1 MFYSLKWIYC
11 DELNDDGNQIHVD
24 RPEETQ
30 SIRCDVE
37 VSINKPYIIRMEIHN
52 KTKLAAALPLFNQH
66 EHTVD
71 YTYFY
76 VNPEDSITEG
86 TTEANSSNPDNRSQ
100 QTVWLGVI
108 ISFSIVLVI
117 LIIACIGLK
126 SNCTSK
132 VRKESYMFYVNSTK
146 RKGNSRNDSNY
157 VRNGEAN
164 QSNGKFCRLL

>member
-1 MFYSLKWIYC
+1 MKWIYC

-86 TTEANSSNPDNRSQ
+86 TTDANSSNPDNRSQ

-117 LIIACIGLK
+117 LIIACILLK

-132 VRKESYMFYVNSTK
+132 VREESYMFYVNSTK
-146 RKGNSRNDSNY
+146 RKGNSKNDSNY

-164 QSNGKFCRLL
+164 ESNGTFSRLL

>member
-1 MFYSLKWIYC
+1 M
-11 DELNDDGNQIHVD
+11 D

-86 TTEANSSNPDNRSQ
+86 TTEANYTDPDNRSQ
-100 QTVWLGVI
+100 PKVWLGLI
-108 ISFSIVLVI
+108 ISFSVVLI
-117 LIIACIGLK
+117 LLIIACILLK

-132 VRKESYMFYVNSTK
+132 VRKESYMFYVSRTK
-146 RKGNSRNDSNY
+146 DKGNSKNDSNG
-157 VRNGEAN
+157 VRDGEAN
-164 QSNGKFCRLL
+164 ESNGTFSRIL

>member
-11 DELNDDGNQIHVD
+11 DELNDDGNQIHVE

-76 VNPEDSITEG
+76 VNPNDSITEG
-86 TTEANSSNPDNRSQ
+86 TTKANSSDPDNRSQ
-100 QTVWLGVI
+100 PAVWLGLI
-108 ISFSIVLVI
+108 ISVSIVLV
-117 LIIACIGLK
+117 LIIIVCILLK
-126 SNCTSK
+126 SKCTSK
-132 VRKESYMFYVNSTK
+132 ARKESYMFYVNSTK
-146 RKGNSRNDSNY
+146 GKGNSKNDSNDA
-157 VRNGEAN
+157 RDGEAN
-164 QSNGKFCRLL
+164 KSNGTFSRLL

>member
-1 MFYSLKWIYC
+1 M
-11 DELNDDGNQIHVD
+11 D

-52 KTKLAAALPLFNQH
+52 KTKLAAALPLFNRH

-86 TTEANSSNPDNRSQ
+86 TTEANPTGPDNRSLPK
-100 QTVWLGVI
+100 VWLGLI
-108 ISFSIVLVI
+108 ISFSVVLVL
-117 LIIACIGLK
+117 LIIACILLK

-132 VRKESYMFYVNSTK
+132 VRKESYMFYVSRTK
-146 RKGNSRNDSNY
+146 DKGDSKNDANG
-157 VRNGEAN
+157 VKDGEAN
-164 QSNGKFCRLL
+164 ESNGTFSRILYFLLFLSKE

>member
-1 MFYSLKWIYC
+1 M
-11 DELNDDGNQIHVD
+11 D

-86 TTEANSSNPDNRSQ
+86 TTEANYTDPDNRSQ
-100 QTVWLGVI
+100 PKVWLGLI
-108 ISFSIVLVI
+108 ISFSVVLI
-117 LIIACIGLK
+117 LLIIACILLK

-132 VRKESYMFYVNSTK
+132 VRKESYMFYVSRTK
-146 RKGNSRNDSNY
+146 DKGNSKNDSNG
-157 VRNGEAN
+157 VRDAEAN
-164 QSNGKFCRLL
+164 ESNGTFSRIL

>member
-1 MFYSLKWIYC
+1 M
-11 DELNDDGNQIHVD
+11 D

-86 TTEANSSNPDNRSQ
+86 TTEANYTDPDNRSQ
-100 QTVWLGVI
+100 PKVWFGLV
-108 ISFSIVLVI
+108 ISFSVVLVL
-117 LIIACIGLK
+117 LIIACILLK

-132 VRKESYMFYVNSTK
+132 VRKESYMFYVTRTK
-146 RKGNSRNDSNY
+146 DKGDSKNDANG
-157 VRNGEAN
+157 VRDGEAN
-164 QSNGKFCRLL
+164 ESNGTFSRIL

>member
-1 MFYSLKWIYC
+1 MFYLWKWIYC
-11 DELNDDGNQIHVD
+11 DELNNDGSEIHVD

-86 TTEANSSNPDNRSQ
+86 TTEANYTDPDNRSQ
-100 QTVWLGVI
+100 PKVWLGLI
-108 ISFSIVLVI
+108 ISFSVVLI
-117 LIIACIGLK
+117 LLIIACILLK

-132 VRKESYMFYVNSTK
+132 VRKESYMFYVSRTK
-146 RKGNSRNDSNY
+146 DKGNSKNDSNG
-157 VRNGEAN
+157 VRDAEAN
-164 QSNGKFCRLL
+164 ESNGTFSRIL

>member
-1 MFYSLKWIYC
+1 MKWIYC

-108 ISFSIVLVI
+108 ISFSIVLVL
-117 LIIACIGLK
+117 LIIACILLK

-132 VRKESYMFYVNSTK
+132 VRKESYMFYVSRTK
-146 RKGNSRNDSNY
+146 DKGNSKKESNDA
-157 VRNGEAN
+157 RNGEAHE
-164 QSNGKFCRLL
+164 SNGKFSGLLSF

>member
-1 MFYSLKWIYC
+1 MKWIYC
-11 DELNDDGNQIHVD
+11 DELNDDGNQIHVE

-86 TTEANSSNPDNRSQ
+86 TTEANSSDPDNRLQ

-108 ISFSIVLVI
+108 VSFSIVLVL
-117 LIIACIGLK
+117 LIIACILLK

-132 VRKESYMFYVNSTK
+132 VRKESYMFYVNRTK
-146 RKGNSRNDSNY
+146 DKRNSKNGSND
-157 VRNGEAN
+157 VRNEKADE
-164 QSNGKFCRLL
+164 SNGTFSRLL

>member
-1 MFYSLKWIYC
+1 MKWIYC
-11 DELNDDGNQIHVD
+11 DELNDDGNQIHVE

-76 VNPEDSITEG
+76 VNPEDSITEE
-86 TTEANSSNPDNRSQ
+86 TTKANSSDPDNGPR
-100 QTVWLGVI
+100 QTVWLGVV
-108 ISFSIVLVI
+108 ISFSIVLVL
-117 LIIACIGLK
+117 LIIACILLK

-146 RKGNSRNDSNY
+146 GKGNSKNDSND

-164 QSNGKFCRLL
+164 ESNGTFSRLL